1 MNIYLNIDKGSDVYD
16 YKTFFKVSILHNKCA
31 PKVMGHEEKNAWPC
45 NWKEKEQR
53 ASYKTNIH
61 SVIFWL
67 VSLNPTY
74 KLMSWKGQGKAFSE
88 ETLFIWV
95 TSVLC
100 GFGFMQLGFT
110 SRNRSL
116 FF

>member
-1 MNIYLNIDKGSDVYD
+1 MTKGVMCTIIRLSSKSLSYIINV
-16 YKTFFKVSILHNKCA
+16 L

-110 SRNRSL
+110 SCNRSL